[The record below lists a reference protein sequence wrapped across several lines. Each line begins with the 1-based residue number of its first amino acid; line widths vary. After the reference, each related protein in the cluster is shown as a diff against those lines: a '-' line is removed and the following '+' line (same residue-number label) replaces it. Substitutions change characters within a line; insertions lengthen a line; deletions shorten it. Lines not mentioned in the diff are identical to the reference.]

1 MPVDPKHLKLG
12 TQIAY
17 VPNHAD
23 GDITHADV
31 QHGFVGVVTQGG
43 AFCWYWLPK
52 KYWTGSI
59 PSLRTK
65 ANSELTPFDN
75 ILIYDFVDHKYVN
88 EAIKAYLE

>member
-1 MPVDPKHLKLG
+1 MPVNPNHLKLG

-17 VPNHAD
+17 VPNHVD
-23 GDITHADV
+23 GDVTHPDV
-31 QHGFVGVVTQGG
+31 QYGFVSIVTQSG
-43 AFCWYWLPK
+43 AFYRYWLPK
-52 KYWTGSI
+52 RYWMGSI

-75 ILIYDFVDHKYVN
+75 ILVYAFVDQKYVN